1 MGADAFAWPA
11 SGVGE
16 HTGRVLL
23 QTTHAPVLRAII
35 QSSSGRAVHVTPG
48 ARLPAG
54 QRARSPSGR
63 SFSPVWPWPVLSQ
76 LVLLTHTPICGDAA
90 LKCSTVATW
99 WRWPMRWPTR
109 RCPSPA
115 PAGAAA
121 APSSTTTAARPAL
134 SDCSWVIGPHSRS
147 SPPGGAILR
156 ESTSSAAVEEVGSKR
171 PHWPGPVN

>member
-63 SFSPVWPWPVLSQ
+63 SFSPAWPWPVLSQ

-99 WRWPMRWPTR
+99 WAVAYALAN
-109 RCPSPA
+109 A
-115 PAGAAA
+115 PL
-121 APSSTTTAARPAL
+121 PK
-134 SDCSWVIGPHSRS
+134 
-147 SPPGGAILR
+147 
-156 ESTSSAAVEEVGSKR
+156 SSARWSCRRAFVHYYCCETCTVGLLMGN
-171 PHWPGPVN
+171 WTTF